1 MMRRVV
7 AQSLLTASM
16 VLLGGIFMLTPAQ
29 AARNE
34 WVTIKVVFCS
44 DAVSPKLVSEYTGAR
59 LLSFQPPVA
68 RFAVPK
74 HQYESYGLLFE
85 TLPYTRLTDPA
96 LRQRVR
102 ALHQHIAAEPADHFA
117 AHDPNTLIVRFKQPD
132 DKLLQEF
139 ALIFNVSVRQFV
151 APLELALIE
160 VPEEQARLYYTVLRH
175 APQVSA
181 VDFNTTNSLF

>member
-1 MMRRVV
+1 
-7 AQSLLTASM
+7 
-16 VLLGGIFMLTPAQ
+16 MLAPAQ

-85 TLPYTRLTDPA
+85 TLPYTRLADPA

-102 ALHQHIAAEPADHFA
+102 AFHQHIVAEPARSFCSA
-117 AHDPNTLIVRFKQPD
+117 STPTRSSFGSNSRMTSCCKSS
-132 DKLLQEF
+132 LLV
-139 ALIFNVSVRQFV
+139 FNVSVRQFV
-151 APLELALIE
+151 APLELALVE
-160 VPEEQARLYYTVLRH
+160 VPEEQARLYYTFCVMLLKCPPSISTR
-175 APQVSA
+175 
-181 VDFNTTNSLF
+181 